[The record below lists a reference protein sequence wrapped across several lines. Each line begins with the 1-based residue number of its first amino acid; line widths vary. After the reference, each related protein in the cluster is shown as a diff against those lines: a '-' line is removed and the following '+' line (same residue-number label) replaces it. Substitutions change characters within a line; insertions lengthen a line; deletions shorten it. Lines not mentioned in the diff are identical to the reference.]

1 MPWRE
6 RSLMDVRLRF
16 VQDVHRPGW
25 SVAEVCRRY
34 QVSRKTGY
42 KWLERYEKA
51 GPAGLTDRSHRP
63 YTCPHATP
71 GPIMQQILALQR
83 RFRWGAR
90 KVRWLL
96 AQRVPGELVPTVAT
110 VHRILERHGRTGRR
124 RASRRRFHPG
134 RPDAPLDQPNAI
146 WTADFKGQFRTGNGI
161 YCYPLTVQDAA
172 TRFLLGCRGLLAPTI
187 EASWPVF
194 VRLFRRFGL
203 PERIRT
209 DNGAPFA
216 SCALG
221 RLSLLSVWWIRLGIR
236 PELIEPAHPEQNGR
250 HERMHKT
257 LKADTAR
264 PPRRTLAT
272 QQRRFDWF
280 RARYNTERPHEA
292 LGQRLPAS
300 LYQPSPRPYPTRLLP
315 ISYPGH
321 YEVRRVSRNGGIR
334 WGSRWVNVTHVLA
347 ELEIGL
353 EEIDDG
359 LWEVYFGPVWLGRL
373 HQLTGRIIDHLGRP
387 ARREGG
393 NHKGKCYQSA
403 DNKVSPII

>member
-1 MPWRE
+1 MPWEE

-42 KWLERYEKA
+42 KWLDRYAKV
-51 GPAGLTDRSHRP
+51 GPAGLVERSHRP
-63 YTCPHATP
+63 YSCPHATP
-71 GPIMQQILALQR
+71 AVVVEQILALQHR
-83 RFRWGAR
+83 YRWGAR

-96 AQRVPGELVPTVAT
+96 AQRVPLDLV
-110 VHRILERHGRTGRR
+110 
-124 RASRRRFHPG
+124 
-134 RPDAPLDQPNAI
+134 
-146 WTADFKGQFRTGNGI
+146 
-161 YCYPLTVQDAA
+161 
-172 TRFLLGCRGLLAPTI
+172 PTI

-194 VRLFRRFGL
+194 ACLFRRYGL

-216 SCALG
+216 SNALG
-221 RLSLLSVWWIRLGIR
+221 RLSTLSVWWVRLGIR
-236 PELIEPAHPEQNGR
+236 PELIEPAQPEQNGR

-257 LKADTAR
+257 LKAETAR
-264 PPRRTLAT
+264 PPRRTLAA

-280 RARYNTERPHEA
+280 RHRYNDERPHEA

-300 LYQPSPRPYPTRLLP
+300 LYHASPRPYPATLLP
-315 ISYPGH
+315 ITYPGH

-334 WGSRWVNVTHVLA
+334 WGSRWVNGSHVLA
-347 ELEIGL
+347 ELDVGF

-373 HQLTGRIIDHLGRP
+373 HETTCRIVDHLGRA

-393 NHKGKCYQSA
+393 NHKGE
-403 DNKVSPII
+403 VLPIS